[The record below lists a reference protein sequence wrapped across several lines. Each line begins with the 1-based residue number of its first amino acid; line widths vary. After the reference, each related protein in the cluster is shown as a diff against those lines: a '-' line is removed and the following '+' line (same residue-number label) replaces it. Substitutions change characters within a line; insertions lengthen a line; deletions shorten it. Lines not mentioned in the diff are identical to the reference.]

1 MWPFTSTEQFLQAK
15 ILSKNIV
22 DNIQNDLTSKEMS
35 KESRERKLII
45 LESLQY
51 YYSL

>member
-35 KESRERKLII
+35 KESRESKLII